1 MNDYLPRQWSL
12 RAWPAIIAGLFWL
25 CGDAGGWSLLLGLL
39 PGVLLLASGVALLLW
54 PGEDRIT
61 QYMGLGAVIGV
72 VLAIPALLFIGLWFG
87 LLAALLSIVSYL
99 CAGRMSLLYAGLP
112 ASVPTPPLNWRTD
125 AKVALDEALVG
136 YFVSTAR
143 LPNGDA
149 AQAACEQTDRIER
162 LMQTADWGR
171 PDSFHSTPS
180 APQDV
185 EVKSA
190 RAVGHDFQL
199 VEFASDYAPPTDLPG
214 LPAWLNAPQNARC
227 QSRVFRQSQAGR
239 PWLLGLHGY
248 RMGAAWID
256 LRLFQPKTLVDKLGY
271 NLVLPALPLHGAR
284 RVGRRSGDHFLDGDP
299 VDLLYAEAQTLWDLR
314 RTLAWIRT
322 QEPEARIGVLGYS
335 LGGYNAALLAAY
347 EPELDFVVAGVPIA
361 DFAPMLWQH
370 LPLAHQRYFAA
381 HDLNPAR
388 YADLLKVVSPLA
400 SKPQLPRERLA
411 IFAGSADRVVPPE
424 QPLLLSEHWQVPVHW
439 FPGGHLTFRGESVVT
454 DTLRHVAEVAGWTSS
469 ASAPASAPTTA
480 PTTDDAA

>member
-25 CGDAGGWSLLLGLL
+25 CADGGGWSLVLGLL

-72 VLAIPALLFIGLWFG
+72 VLAIPALLVIGLWFG

-112 ASVPTPPLNWRTD
+112 ASVPAPPLNWRTD
-125 AKVALDEALVG
+125 ANAALDDALVG
-136 YFVSTAR
+136 YFVGTAR

-149 AQAACEQTDRIER
+149 AQAVCAQIDQVER
-162 LMQTADWGR
+162 LMQTPDWGW
-171 PDSFHSTPS
+171 PDGFHSTPS

-185 EVKSA
+185 ELKSA
-190 RAVGHDFQL
+190 RAMGHDFQL
-199 VEFASDYAPPTDLPG
+199 VEFASDYVPATGLSS
-214 LPAWLNAPQNARC
+214 LPAWLNDPRNARC
-227 QSRVFRQSQAGR
+227 KSRVFRQSQAGR

-248 RMGAAWID
+248 RMGAAWMD
-256 LRLFQPKTLVDKLGY
+256 LRLFRPKTLVDKLGY

-284 RVGRRSGDHFLDGDP
+284 RIGRRSGDHFLDGNP
-299 VDLLYAEAQTLWDLR
+299 VNLLFAEAQTLWDLR

-322 QEPEARIGVLGYS
+322 QEPGARIGVLGYS
-335 LGGYNAALLAAY
+335 LGGYNAALLATF
-347 EPELDFVVAGVPIA
+347 ESELDFVVAGVPIT
-361 DFAPMLWQH
+361 DFAPILWQN
-370 LPLAHQRYFAA
+370 LPQAHQRYFAA
-381 HDLNPAR
+381 HGLNQAR

-439 FPGGHLTFRGESVVT
+439 FPSGHLTSLGESVVT
-454 DTLRHVAEVAGWTSS
+454 DTLRHMAEVAGWTSS
-469 ASAPASAPTTA
+469 TSTPTPTSA
-480 PTTDDAA
+480 TDDAA